1 MGQQL
6 RVSTGQVLVLVEVPV
21 VVLVVEALEVLEV
34 VVVDMMEQEALVVFL
49 MQQVEMRGLWKKLFL
64 ESLGMIIQFLLKF
77 QKHLSSV
84 TDRLMVVIMLTQ
96 KQSARSSTFVP
107 MMEMKAVQST
117 VFSVQMELC
126 STSSILY
133 VIGGLMLTV
142 H

>member
-1 MGQQL
+1 
-6 RVSTGQVLVLVEVPV
+6 V

-34 VVVDMMEQEALVVFL
+34 VVVDMMEQEALVDFL

-84 TDRLMVVIMLTQ
+84 TDRLMEDIMLIQ
-96 KQSARSSTFVP
+96 KQNVRSSTYVP

-117 VFSVQMELC
+117 VFSAQMELF
-126 STSSILY
+126 STSNTLY

>member
-21 VVLVVEALEVLEV
+21 VVLVVEAQEVLEV

-49 MQQVEMRGLWKKLFL
+49 MQQEEMRGLWKKLFL

-84 TDRLMVVIMLTQ
+84 TDRLMEDIMLIQ
-96 KQSARSSTFVP
+96 KQNVRSSTYVP

-117 VFSVQMELC
+117 VFSAQMELF
-126 STSSILY
+126 STSNTLY

>member
-1 MGQQL
+1 
-6 RVSTGQVLVLVEVPV
+6 V

-34 VVVDMMEQEALVVFL
+34 VVVDMMEQEALVDFL

-84 TDRLMVVIMLTQ
+84 MDRRMEVIMLTQ
-96 KQSARSSTFVP
+96 KQNARFSTFVP
-107 MMEMKAVQST
+107 MMEMKAVQNT
-117 VFSVQMELC
+117 AFSVQMELC
-126 STSSILY
+126 STSNILY

-142 H
+142 R